1 MRDRNSF
8 PRAFLLVL
16 FAVSCVSSA
25 IAQWTPM
32 NPVVAIQP
40 QFDGVAFITKSGVL
54 RLQVCS
60 DSIVHVLYSP
70 TSPPPSP
77 PRPFVI
83 RANGPATK
91 FAIETNDDEV
101 TLTTAQ
107 LKIVV
112 TRKDSAI
119 TYRDLTGKQLVQE
132 ATRTLTLVKGTGED
146 TNRAEAF

>member
-60 DSIVHVLYSP
+60 DSIVHGL
-70 TSPPPSP
+70 SPPPP
-77 PRPFVI
+77 PPPSHPDPVCI
-83 RANGPATK
+83 RTNWPATK
-91 FAIETNDDEV
+91 FAIETNDD
-101 TLTTAQ
+101 
-107 LKIVV
+107 
-112 TRKDSAI
+112 
-119 TYRDLTGKQLVQE
+119 
-132 ATRTLTLVKGTGED
+132 
-146 TNRAEAF
+146 